1 MSCNSQVAKV
11 VDGGYCIGCGVCAVL
26 AGEPGRSNVLLDAKG
41 FYQIDVGSLDSSFS
55 NVDQVCPFSN
65 SAADEDTMGSEIHG
79 SENQYH
85 SSIGRYSALYAGYVK
100 SGEFR
105 QRGSSGGM
113 TSWVL
118 AGLFEAGEIDGVVHV
133 GTSEREDLLYEYRIS
148 RSIQELSQSSK
159 SQYYPVEMSNV
170 LNDVRSTP
178 GRYAIVG
185 VPCFVKAVRLL
196 MRQDEVLDERI
207 RYCVGLFC
215 GHLKSKGFAEYLAF
229 QMGIHPGQL
238 ADFDFRTKLSDR
250 PASKYAVSATAR
262 SGKKES
268 SPTHSLKGTD
278 WGMGFFKYKACDFC
292 DDISAELADISIGDA
307 WLPEYESDYKGTN
320 LVITRNK
327 TLEGILTRGDASGS
341 IHLEPITLDKA
352 LQSQKANVRHRQDEI
367 GYRLHV
373 EDLAGR
379 WRPQKRRKPS
389 PELDPKRV
397 DIQDARAR
405 IRELLPTLW
414 AEAKSH
420 GNYRRF
426 NQHVRRE
433 IKLYNQLYGR
443 HSSLT
448 DKLVGKLKIYCR
460 RFFSI

>member
-11 VDGGYCIGCGVCAVL
+11 VDGGYCIGCGACGVL

-41 FYQIDVGSLDSSFS
+41 FYQIDVGSLDSSCS
-55 NVDQVCPFSN
+55 SVDQVCPFSN
-65 SAADEDTMGSEIHG
+65 SAADEDSMGSEIHG

-133 GTSEREDLLYEYRIS
+133 GTTEREGFLYEYRIS
-148 RSIQELSQSSK
+148 RSIHELSQNSK

-170 LNDVRSTP
+170 LNEVRSTP
-178 GRYAIVG
+178 GRYVIVG

-196 MRQDEVLDERI
+196 MRQDEVLNERI

-229 QMGIHPGQL
+229 QMGIRPEQL
-238 ADFDFRTKLSDR
+238 ADFDFRTKLPDR

-307 WLPEYESDYKGTN
+307 WLPEYESDYRGTN
-320 LVITRNK
+320 LVITRNAALGQLLFK
-327 TLEGILTRGDASGS
+327 GRANGE
-341 IHLEPITLDKA
+341 IHLEQIELKKA
-352 LQSQKANVRHRQDEI
+352 LESQKANVRHRQEEI

-379 WRPQKRRKPS
+379 WRPKKRRNPS

-405 IRELLPTLW
+405 IRDSLPAIW
-414 AEAKSH
+414 AEAKLRGDYS
-420 GNYRRF
+420 RF
-426 NQHVRRE
+426 NRYVRQE
-433 IKLYNQLYGR
+433 IKRYDKLYGR
-443 HSSLT
+443 HSSFI
-448 DKLVGKLKIYCR
+448 KKVIGKLKIHLGR
-460 RFFSI
+460 LK